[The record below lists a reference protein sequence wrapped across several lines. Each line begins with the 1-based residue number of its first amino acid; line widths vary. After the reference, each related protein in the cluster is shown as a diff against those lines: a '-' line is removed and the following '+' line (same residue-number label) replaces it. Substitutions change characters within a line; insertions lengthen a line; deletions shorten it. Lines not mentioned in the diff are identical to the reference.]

1 MSISISNAD
10 ADHYAD
16 DNIADEN
23 PTKHVRAQS
32 LLGPT
37 AANAIPQSTSYS
49 TLGVAPAG
57 VAQQSPVSP
66 RQETPLR
73 NG

>member
-1 MSISISNAD
+1 MSMSISNAD

-16 DNIADEN
+16 DNIVNA
-23 PTKHVRAQS
+23 TKHVGAKS

-37 AANAIPQSTSYS
+37 AANVIPQSTSYS